1 MAFRTYRKRLWFMP
15 NPAVRAEIASLDP
28 ARDCERIVH
37 LLTAYEFPFDIQRSL
52 ELALFHTYGST
63 SVAALL
69 DRTAEFRNAGQKR
82 YDDTRLLISQF
93 MESGLGAGLGGA
105 SVARMNEI
113 HAFFRIPNDD
123 FLFVLWTFISYP
135 QNWIAAFGWR
145 PLTWAEKHA
154 WFTFFVRV
162 GERMGLAD
170 IPQTHAGFER
180 FANAYEATYLVYAD
194 ANRRVADDT
203 VAIFAGWFPPIARF
217 LVQPVVTTLIPD
229 ALIRAFGYRRPPAW
243 LKQLVH
249 ATLAV
254 RAIVLRFV
262 TIEPYPSLLTTTRNL
277 TYPGNAYEIEALGP
291 DRLVGRTPANARG

>member
-1 MAFRTYRKRLWFMP
+1 VAFRTYRKRLWLMP

-28 ARDCERIVH
+28 TRDCERIVH

-69 DRTAEFRNAGQKR
+69 DRTAEFRYAGQKR

-93 MESGLGAGLGGA
+93 MESGVGAGLGGT

-135 QNWIAAFGWR
+135 QNWIADFGWR
-145 PLTWAEKHA
+145 PLTWSERHA
-154 WFTFFVRV
+154 WFTFFLRV

-170 IPQTHAGFER
+170 IPQTYGDFER
-180 FANAYEATYLVYAD
+180 FASAYEATYLVYAD

-217 LVQPVVTTLIPD
+217 LVQPVVTALIPGT
-229 ALIRAFGYRRPPAW
+229 LIRAFGYRPPPVW
-243 LKQLVH
+243 LKWTVRRV
-249 ATLAV
+249 LAA
-254 RAIVLRFV
+254 RAFALRFV
-262 TIEPYPSLLTTTRNL
+262 TLEPYPSLLTTTRNL
-277 TYPGNAYEIEALGP
+277 TYPGNTYEIEALGP
-291 DRLVGRTPANARG
+291 DRLAGRSRASAGG